1 MRLERRIE
9 LLEARRRPPSG
20 KPILV
25 LRRPNQSEDDAIR
38 EAGVDP
44 STTTAI
50 LLITWGSDPGPLLDA
65 VGP

>member
-1 MRLERRIE
+1 MKLERRIE
-9 LLEARRRPPSG
+9 LLEALRQVPTR

-25 LRRPNQSEDDAIR
+25 FRQPNQSENDAVR

-50 LLITWGSDPGPLLDA
+50 LIVTWR
-65 VGP
+65 